1 MEPSI
6 EKKLTELFLSNAELL
21 DEGQSPLLTRPRR
34 AALEALNLL
43 GIPPKGP
50 GNGDRYHYTDLR
62 GVFGEEWEHYFTPSH
77 PGVAPDDL
85 PGQMHRM
92 KFLNGF
98 CCDARHLT
106 RLADGVVFGS
116 LAAAAREYPGLV
128 GKYYNPL
135 PHGHGSAVAELTAAF
150 VQDGAFVYVPRGIR
164 VELPFAV
171 ECGLYGDGEAVAS
184 FGRNLFIFEEGS
196 QAQLVIDYCTLS
208 GERSLACRTREIF
221 VGSGA
226 RVEMVESC
234 RLNERSSL
242 VSASYARQQGDS
254 VLHGVSV
261 GLSAGLMRNE
271 QTVLL
276 EGRGAENHTN
286 GLTIA
291 GEQEHL
297 DFATDIEHIASDC
310 TSYQL
315 FKGLAADGGTSV
327 FSGRIYVAQDAQRTQ
342 AFQQN
347 NNLLLS
353 DGAHVYAKPQ
363 LEIYAEYGRQ
373 REVQPRRDG
382 GTVGPRS
389 DLLHAPAWYRTR
401 RCATVADVRFRAR
414 RARREPRTGDERVVR
429 PRNRF
434 EDRRIVGA

>member
-98 CCDARHLT
+98 CCNARHLT

-128 GKYYNPL
+128 GKYYNTL
-135 PHGHGSAVAELTAAF
+135 PHGRGSAMAELTAAF

-196 QAQLVIDYCTLS
+196 QAQLVIDYRTLS
-208 GERSLACRTREIF
+208 GERNLACRTREIF

-242 VSASYARQQGDS
+242 ISASYARQQGDS

-353 DGAHVYAKPQ
+353 DDAHVYAKPQ
-363 LEIYAEYGRQ
+363 LEIYADNVKCSHGATVGQLDPEAIYYMRQ
-373 REVQPRRDG
+373 RGIGLED
-382 GTVGPRS
+382 
-389 DLLHAPAWYRTR
+389 
-401 RCATVADVRFRAR
+401 AR
-414 RARREPRTGDERVVR
+414 RLQMYGFVLDVLGESRVQEMNELFDREIASKIEGL
-429 PRNRF
+429 
-434 EDRRIVGA
+434 

>member
-128 GKYYNPL
+128 GKYYNTL

-291 GEQEHL
+291 GEQGHL

-363 LEIYAEYGRQ
+363 LEIYADNVKCSHGATVGQLDPEAIYYMRQ
-373 REVQPRRDG
+373 RGIGLED
-382 GTVGPRS
+382 
-389 DLLHAPAWYRTR
+389 
-401 RCATVADVRFRAR
+401 AR
-414 RARREPRTGDERVVR
+414 RLQMYGFVLDVLGESRVQEMNELFDREIASKIEGL
-429 PRNRF
+429 
-434 EDRRIVGA
+434 

>member
-128 GKYYNPL
+128 GKYYNTL

-171 ECGLYGDGEAVAS
+171 ECGFYGDGEAVAS

-196 QAQLVIDYCTLS
+196 QAQLVIDYRTLS
-208 GERSLACRTREIF
+208 GERNLACRTREIF

-242 VSASYARQQGDS
+242 SSASDARQQGDS

-353 DGAHVYAKPQ
+353 DDAHVYAKPQ
-363 LEIYAEYGRQ
+363 LEIYADNVKCSHGATVGQLDPEAIYYMRQ
-373 REVQPRRDG
+373 RGIGLED
-382 GTVGPRS
+382 
-389 DLLHAPAWYRTR
+389 
-401 RCATVADVRFRAR
+401 AR
-414 RARREPRTGDERVVR
+414 RLQMYGFVLDVLGESRVQEMNELFDREIASKIEGL
-429 PRNRF
+429 
-434 EDRRIVGA
+434 

>member
-128 GKYYNPL
+128 GKYYNTL
-135 PHGHGSAVAELTAAF
+135 PDGRGSAVAELTAAF

-196 QAQLVIDYCTLS
+196 QAQLVIDYRTLS
-208 GERSLACRTREIF
+208 GERNLACRTREIF
-221 VGSGA
+221 IGSGA

-234 RLNERSSL
+234 RLNARSSL
-242 VSASYARQQGDS
+242 ISASYARQQGDS

-353 DGAHVYAKPQ
+353 DDAHVYAKPQ
-363 LEIYAEYGRQ
+363 LEIYADNVKCSHGATVGQLDPEAIYYMRQ
-373 REVQPRRDG
+373 RGIGLED
-382 GTVGPRS
+382 
-389 DLLHAPAWYRTR
+389 
-401 RCATVADVRFRAR
+401 AR
-414 RARREPRTGDERVVR
+414 RLQMYGFVLDVLGESRVQEMNELFDREIASKIEGL
-429 PRNRF
+429 
-434 EDRRIVGA
+434 

>member
-128 GKYYNPL
+128 GKYYNTL
-135 PHGHGSAVAELTAAF
+135 PDGRGSAVAELTAAF

-196 QAQLVIDYCTLS
+196 QAQLVIDYRTLS
-208 GERSLACRTREIF
+208 GERNLACRTREIF

-242 VSASYARQQGDS
+242 ISASYARQQGDS

-342 AFQQN
+342 AFQQD

-353 DGAHVYAKPQ
+353 DDAHVYAKPQ
-363 LEIYAEYGRQ
+363 LEIYADNVKCSHGATVGQLDPEAIYYMRQ
-373 REVQPRRDG
+373 RGIGLED
-382 GTVGPRS
+382 
-389 DLLHAPAWYRTR
+389 
-401 RCATVADVRFRAR
+401 AR
-414 RARREPRTGDERVVR
+414 RLQMYGFVLDVLGESRVQEMNELFDREIASKIEGL
-429 PRNRF
+429 
-434 EDRRIVGA
+434 

>member
-50 GNGDRYHYTDLR
+50 GNGDRYHYTGLR

-128 GKYYNPL
+128 GKYYNTL
-135 PHGHGSAVAELTAAF
+135 PDGRGSAVAELTAAF
-150 VQDGAFVYVPRGIR
+150 VQDGAFVYVPKGIC

-196 QAQLVIDYCTLS
+196 QARLVIDYRTLS

-353 DGAHVYAKPQ
+353 DDAHVYAKPQ
-363 LEIYAEYGRQ
+363 LEIYADNVKCSHGATVGQLDPEAIYYMRQ
-373 REVQPRRDG
+373 RGIGLED
-382 GTVGPRS
+382 
-389 DLLHAPAWYRTR
+389 
-401 RCATVADVRFRAR
+401 AR
-414 RARREPRTGDERVVR
+414 RLQMYGFVLDVLGESRVQELNELFDREIASKIEGL
-429 PRNRF
+429 
-434 EDRRIVGA
+434 

>member
-21 DEGQSPLLTRPRR
+21 AEGQSPLLTRPRR

-43 GIPPKGP
+43 RIPPKGP

-128 GKYYNPL
+128 GKYYNTL
-135 PHGHGSAVAELTAAF
+135 PDGRGSAVAELTAAF

-196 QAQLVIDYCTLS
+196 QAQLVIDYRTLS
-208 GERSLACRTREIF
+208 GERNLACRTREIF
-221 VGSGA
+221 IGSGA

-234 RLNERSSL
+234 RLNARSSL
-242 VSASYARQQGDS
+242 ISASYARQQGDS

-353 DGAHVYAKPQ
+353 DDAHVYAKPQ
-363 LEIYAEYGRQ
+363 LEIYADNVKCSHGATVGQLDPEAIYYMRQ
-373 REVQPRRDG
+373 RGIGLED
-382 GTVGPRS
+382 
-389 DLLHAPAWYRTR
+389 
-401 RCATVADVRFRAR
+401 AR
-414 RARREPRTGDERVVR
+414 RLQMYGFVLDVLGESRVQEMNELFDREIASKIEGL
-429 PRNRF
+429 
-434 EDRRIVGA
+434 

>member
-1 MEPSI
+1 
-6 EKKLTELFLSNAELL
+6 
-21 DEGQSPLLTRPRR
+21 
-34 AALEALNLL
+34 
-43 GIPPKGP
+43 
-50 GNGDRYHYTDLR
+50 
-62 GVFGEEWEHYFTPSH
+62 
-77 PGVAPDDL
+77 
-85 PGQMHRM
+85 M

-128 GKYYNPL
+128 GKYYNTL
-135 PHGHGSAVAELTAAF
+135 PHGRGSAVAELTAAF

-196 QAQLVIDYCTLS
+196 QAQLVIDYRTLS
-208 GERSLACRTREIF
+208 GERNLACRTREIF

-242 VSASYARQQGDS
+242 ISASYARQQGDS

-276 EGRGAENHTN
+276 EGRGAKTTPT
-286 GLTIA
+286 GLRLPESRSIWILLRISNTSHRIVPATSFSKDWPPTAGRVSSA
-291 GEQEHL
+291 GE
-297 DFATDIEHIASDC
+297 SMW
-310 TSYQL
+310 
-315 FKGLAADGGTSV
+315 
-327 FSGRIYVAQDAQRTQ
+327 
-342 AFQQN
+342 
-347 NNLLLS
+347 
-353 DGAHVYAKPQ
+353 
-363 LEIYAEYGRQ
+363 
-373 REVQPRRDG
+373 RRM
-382 GTVGPRS
+382 RS
-389 DLLHAPAWYRTR
+389 
-401 RCATVADVRFRAR
+401 AR
-414 RARREPRTGDERVVR
+414 RRSSRTTTCC
-429 PRNRF
+429 
-434 EDRRIVGA
+434 

>member
-128 GKYYNPL
+128 GKYYNTL
-135 PHGHGSAVAELTAAF
+135 PHGRGSAVAELTAAF

-196 QAQLVIDYCTLS
+196 QAQLVIDYRTLS
-208 GERSLACRTREIF
+208 GERNLACRTREIF

-242 VSASYARQQGDS
+242 ISASYARQQGDS

-353 DGAHVYAKPQ
+353 DDAHVYAKPQ
-363 LEIYAEYGRQ
+363 LEIYADNVKCSHGATVGQLDPEAIYYMRQ
-373 REVQPRRDG
+373 RGIGLED
-382 GTVGPRS
+382 
-389 DLLHAPAWYRTR
+389 
-401 RCATVADVRFRAR
+401 AR
-414 RARREPRTGDERVVR
+414 RLQMYGFVLDVLGESRVQEMNELFDREIASKIEGL
-429 PRNRF
+429 
-434 EDRRIVGA
+434 

>member
-128 GKYYNPL
+128 GKYYNTL
-135 PHGHGSAVAELTAAF
+135 PDGRGSAVAELTAAF
-150 VQDGAFVYVPRGIR
+150 VQDGAFVYVPGGIR

-196 QAQLVIDYCTLS
+196 QAQLVIDYRTLS
-208 GERSLACRTREIF
+208 GERNLACRTREIF

-242 VSASYARQQGDS
+242 ISASYARQQGDS

-353 DGAHVYAKPQ
+353 DDAHVYAKPQ
-363 LEIYAEYGRQ
+363 LEIYADNVKCSHGATMGQLDPEAIYYMRQ
-373 REVQPRRDG
+373 RGIGLED
-382 GTVGPRS
+382 
-389 DLLHAPAWYRTR
+389 
-401 RCATVADVRFRAR
+401 AR
-414 RARREPRTGDERVVR
+414 RLQMYGFVLDVLGESRVQEMNELFDREIASKIEGL
-429 PRNRF
+429 
-434 EDRRIVGA
+434 

>member
-128 GKYYNPL
+128 GKYYNTL
-135 PHGHGSAVAELTAAF
+135 PHGHSSAVAELTAAF

-196 QAQLVIDYCTLS
+196 QAQLVIDYRTLS
-208 GERSLACRTREIF
+208 GERNLACRTREIF
-221 VGSGA
+221 VGSGT

-242 VSASYARQQGDS
+242 ISASYARQQGDS

-347 NNLLLS
+347 NSLLLS

-363 LEIYAEYGRQ
+363 LEIYADNVKCSHGATVGQLDPEAIYYMRQ
-373 REVQPRRDG
+373 RGIGLED
-382 GTVGPRS
+382 
-389 DLLHAPAWYRTR
+389 
-401 RCATVADVRFRAR
+401 AR
-414 RARREPRTGDERVVR
+414 RLQMYGFVLDVLGESRVQEMNELFDREIASKIEGL
-429 PRNRF
+429 
-434 EDRRIVGA
+434 

>member
-1 MEPSI
+1 M
-6 EKKLTELFLSNAELL
+6 
-21 DEGQSPLLTRPRR
+21 
-34 AALEALNLL
+34 
-43 GIPPKGP
+43 
-50 GNGDRYHYTDLR
+50 
-62 GVFGEEWEHYFTPSH
+62 FGEEWEHYFTPSH

-128 GKYYNPL
+128 GKYYNTL
-135 PHGHGSAVAELTAAF
+135 PHGRGSAVAELTAAF

-196 QAQLVIDYCTLS
+196 QARLVIDYCTLS

-242 VSASYARQQGDS
+242 ISASYARQQGDS

-353 DGAHVYAKPQ
+353 DDAHVYAKPQ
-363 LEIYAEYGRQ
+363 LEIYADNVKCSHGATVGQLDPEAIYYMRQ
-373 REVQPRRDG
+373 RGIGLED
-382 GTVGPRS
+382 
-389 DLLHAPAWYRTR
+389 
-401 RCATVADVRFRAR
+401 AR
-414 RARREPRTGDERVVR
+414 RLQMYGFVLDVLGESRVQEMNELFDREIASKIEGL
-429 PRNRF
+429 
-434 EDRRIVGA
+434 

>member
-34 AALEALNLL
+34 AALEALSLL

-128 GKYYNPL
+128 GKYYNTL
-135 PHGHGSAVAELTAAF
+135 PDGRGSAVAELTAAF

-196 QAQLVIDYCTLS
+196 QAQLVIDYRTLS
-208 GERSLACRTREIF
+208 GERNLACRTREIF
-221 VGSGA
+221 IGSGA

-234 RLNERSSL
+234 RLNARSSL
-242 VSASYARQQGDS
+242 ISASYARQQGDS

-353 DGAHVYAKPQ
+353 DDAHVYAKPQ
-363 LEIYAEYGRQ
+363 LEIYADNVKCSHGATVGQLDPEAIYYMRQ
-373 REVQPRRDG
+373 RGIGLED
-382 GTVGPRS
+382 
-389 DLLHAPAWYRTR
+389 
-401 RCATVADVRFRAR
+401 AR
-414 RARREPRTGDERVVR
+414 RLQMYGFVLDVLGESRVREMNEL
-429 PRNRF
+429 F
-434 EDRRIVGA
+434 DREIASKIEGL

>member
-1 MEPSI
+1 MEPLI

-128 GKYYNPL
+128 GKYYNTL

-196 QAQLVIDYCTLS
+196 QAQLVIDYRTLS
-208 GERSLACRTREIF
+208 GERNLACRTREIF
-221 VGSGA
+221 VGSGT

-242 VSASYARQQGDS
+242 ISASYARQQGDS

-353 DGAHVYAKPQ
+353 DDAHVYAKPQ
-363 LEIYAEYGRQ
+363 LEIYADNVKCSHGATVGQLDPEAIYYMRQ
-373 REVQPRRDG
+373 RGIGLED
-382 GTVGPRS
+382 
-389 DLLHAPAWYRTR
+389 
-401 RCATVADVRFRAR
+401 AR
-414 RARREPRTGDERVVR
+414 RLQMYGFVLDVLGESRVQEMNELFDREIASKIEGL
-429 PRNRF
+429 
-434 EDRRIVGA
+434 

>member
-128 GKYYNPL
+128 GKYYNTL

-184 FGRNLFIFEEGS
+184 FGRNLCIFEEGS

-353 DGAHVYAKPQ
+353 DDAHVYAKPQ
-363 LEIYAEYGRQ
+363 LEIYADNVKCSHGATVGQLDPEAIYYMRQ
-373 REVQPRRDG
+373 RGIGLED
-382 GTVGPRS
+382 
-389 DLLHAPAWYRTR
+389 
-401 RCATVADVRFRAR
+401 AR
-414 RARREPRTGDERVVR
+414 RLQMYGFVLDVLGESRVQEMNELFDREIASKIEGL
-429 PRNRF
+429 
-434 EDRRIVGA
+434 

>member
-128 GKYYNPL
+128 GKYYNTL
-135 PHGHGSAVAELTAAF
+135 PHGRGSAVAELTAAF
-150 VQDGAFVYVPRGIR
+150 VQDGAFVSVPRGIR

-196 QAQLVIDYCTLS
+196 QARLGIDYCTLS

-242 VSASYARQQGDS
+242 ISASYARQQGDS

-353 DGAHVYAKPQ
+353 DDAHVYAKPQ
-363 LEIYAEYGRQ
+363 LEIYADNVKCSHGATVGQLDPEAIYYMRQ
-373 REVQPRRDG
+373 RGIGLED
-382 GTVGPRS
+382 
-389 DLLHAPAWYRTR
+389 
-401 RCATVADVRFRAR
+401 AR
-414 RARREPRTGDERVVR
+414 RLQMYGFVLDVLGESRVQEMNELFDREIASKIEGL
-429 PRNRF
+429 
-434 EDRRIVGA
+434 

>member
-135 PHGHGSAVAELTAAF
+135 PHGRGSAVAELTAAF

-196 QAQLVIDYCTLS
+196 QAQLVIDYRTLS
-208 GERSLACRTREIF
+208 GERNLACRTREIF

-242 VSASYARQQGDS
+242 ISASYARQQGDS

-353 DGAHVYAKPQ
+353 DDAHVYAKPQ
-363 LEIYAEYGRQ
+363 LEIYADNVKCSHGATVGQLDPEAIYYMRQ
-373 REVQPRRDG
+373 RGIGLED
-382 GTVGPRS
+382 
-389 DLLHAPAWYRTR
+389 
-401 RCATVADVRFRAR
+401 AR
-414 RARREPRTGDERVVR
+414 RLQMYGFVLDVLGESRVQEMNELFDREIASKIEGL
-429 PRNRF
+429 
-434 EDRRIVGA
+434 

>member
-128 GKYYNPL
+128 GKYYNTL

-196 QAQLVIDYCTLS
+196 QAQLVIDYRTLS
-208 GERSLACRTREIF
+208 GERNLACRTREIF
-221 VGSGA
+221 IGSGT
-226 RVEMVESC
+226 RVEMIESC

-242 VSASYARQQGDS
+242 ISASYARQQGDS

-363 LEIYAEYGRQ
+363 LEIYADNVKCSHGATVGQLDPEAIYYMRQ
-373 REVQPRRDG
+373 RGIGLED
-382 GTVGPRS
+382 
-389 DLLHAPAWYRTR
+389 
-401 RCATVADVRFRAR
+401 AR
-414 RARREPRTGDERVVR
+414 RLQMYGFVLDVLGESRVQEMNELFDREIASKIEGL
-429 PRNRF
+429 
-434 EDRRIVGA
+434 

>member
-128 GKYYNPL
+128 GKYYNTL

-196 QAQLVIDYCTLS
+196 QAQLVIDYRTLS
-208 GERSLACRTREIF
+208 GERTLACRTREIF
-221 VGSGA
+221 VGSGT

-242 VSASYARQQGDS
+242 ISASYARQQGDS

-353 DGAHVYAKPQ
+353 DDAHVYAKPQ
-363 LEIYAEYGRQ
+363 LEIYADNVKCSHGATVGQLDPEAIYYMRQ
-373 REVQPRRDG
+373 RGIGLED
-382 GTVGPRS
+382 
-389 DLLHAPAWYRTR
+389 
-401 RCATVADVRFRAR
+401 AR
-414 RARREPRTGDERVVR
+414 RLQMYGFVLDVLGESRVQEMNELFDREIASKIEGL
-429 PRNRF
+429 
-434 EDRRIVGA
+434 

>member
-34 AALEALNLL
+34 AALEALKLL
-43 GIPPKGP
+43 GIPP

-128 GKYYNPL
+128 GKYYNTL

-196 QAQLVIDYCTLS
+196 QAQLVIDYRTLS
-208 GERSLACRTREIF
+208 GERNLACRTREIF
-221 VGSGA
+221 VGSGT

-242 VSASYARQQGDS
+242 ISASYARQQGDS

-363 LEIYAEYGRQ
+363 LEIYADNVKCSHGATVGQLDPEAIYYMRQ
-373 REVQPRRDG
+373 RGIGLED
-382 GTVGPRS
+382 
-389 DLLHAPAWYRTR
+389 
-401 RCATVADVRFRAR
+401 AR
-414 RARREPRTGDERVVR
+414 RLQMYGFVLDVLGESRVQEMNELFDREIASKIEGL
-429 PRNRF
+429 
-434 EDRRIVGA
+434 

>member
-128 GKYYNPL
+128 GKYYNTL

-196 QAQLVIDYCTLS
+196 QARLVIDYCTLS

-221 VGSGA
+221 VGSGT

-242 VSASYARQQGDS
+242 ISASYARQQGDS

-297 DFATDIEHIASDC
+297 DFATDIEHSASDC

-353 DGAHVYAKPQ
+353 DDAHVYAKPQ
-363 LEIYAEYGRQ
+363 LEIYADNVKCSHGATVGQLDPEAIYYMRQ
-373 REVQPRRDG
+373 RGIGLED
-382 GTVGPRS
+382 
-389 DLLHAPAWYRTR
+389 
-401 RCATVADVRFRAR
+401 AR
-414 RARREPRTGDERVVR
+414 RLQMYGFVLDVLGESRVQEMNELFDREIASKIEGL
-429 PRNRF
+429 
-434 EDRRIVGA
+434 

>member
-128 GKYYNPL
+128 GKYYNTL

-196 QAQLVIDYCTLS
+196 QAQLVIDYRTLS
-208 GERSLACRTREIF
+208 GERNLACRTREIF

-353 DGAHVYAKPQ
+353 DDAHVYAKPQ
-363 LEIYAEYGRQ
+363 LEIYADNVKCSHGATVGQLDPEAIYYMRQ
-373 REVQPRRDG
+373 RGIGLED
-382 GTVGPRS
+382 
-389 DLLHAPAWYRTR
+389 
-401 RCATVADVRFRAR
+401 AR
-414 RARREPRTGDERVVR
+414 RLQMYGFVLDVLGESRVQEMNELFDREIASKIEGL
-429 PRNRF
+429 
-434 EDRRIVGA
+434 

>member
-128 GKYYNPL
+128 GKYYNTL
-135 PHGHGSAVAELTAAF
+135 PDGRGSAVAELTAAF

-196 QAQLVIDYCTLS
+196 QAQLVIDYRTLS
-208 GERSLACRTREIF
+208 GERNLACRTREIF

-242 VSASYARQQGDS
+242 ISASYARQQGDS

-353 DGAHVYAKPQ
+353 DDAHVYAKPQ
-363 LEIYAEYGRQ
+363 LEIYADNVKCSHGATVGQLDPEAIYYMRQ
-373 REVQPRRDG
+373 RGIGLED
-382 GTVGPRS
+382 
-389 DLLHAPAWYRTR
+389 
-401 RCATVADVRFRAR
+401 AR
-414 RARREPRTGDERVVR
+414 RLQMYGFVLDVLGESRVQEMNELFDREIASKIEGL
-429 PRNRF
+429 
-434 EDRRIVGA
+434 

>member
-1 MEPSI
+1 
-6 EKKLTELFLSNAELL
+6 
-21 DEGQSPLLTRPRR
+21 
-34 AALEALNLL
+34 
-43 GIPPKGP
+43 
-50 GNGDRYHYTDLR
+50 
-62 GVFGEEWEHYFTPSH
+62 
-77 PGVAPDDL
+77 
-85 PGQMHRM
+85 MHRM

-128 GKYYNPL
+128 GKYYNTL

-171 ECGLYGDGEAVAS
+171 ECGFYGDGEAVAS
-184 FGRNLFIFEEGS
+184 FGRNLFFFEEGS
-196 QAQLVIDYCTLS
+196 QAQLVIDYRTLS
-208 GERSLACRTREIF
+208 GERNLACRTREIF

-242 VSASYARQQGDS
+242 ISASYARQQGDS

-276 EGRGAENHTN
+276 EGRSAENHTN

-353 DGAHVYAKPQ
+353 DDAHVYAKPQ
-363 LEIYAEYGRQ
+363 LEIYADNVKCSHGATVGQLDPEAIYYMRQ
-373 REVQPRRDG
+373 RGIGLED
-382 GTVGPRS
+382 
-389 DLLHAPAWYRTR
+389 
-401 RCATVADVRFRAR
+401 AR
-414 RARREPRTGDERVVR
+414 RLQMYGFVLDVLGESRVQEMNELFDREIASKIEGL
-429 PRNRF
+429 
-434 EDRRIVGA
+434 

>member
-128 GKYYNPL
+128 GKYYNTL
-135 PHGHGSAVAELTAAF
+135 PDGRGSAVAELTAAF

-196 QAQLVIDYCTLS
+196 QAQLVIDYRTLS
-208 GERSLACRTREIF
+208 GERNLACRTREIF
-221 VGSGA
+221 IGSGA

-234 RLNERSSL
+234 RLNARSSL
-242 VSASYARQQGDS
+242 ISASYARQQGDS

-353 DGAHVYAKPQ
+353 DDAHVYAKPQ
-363 LEIYAEYGRQ
+363 LEIYADNVKCSHGATVGQLDPEAIYYMRQ
-373 REVQPRRDG
+373 RGIGLED
-382 GTVGPRS
+382 
-389 DLLHAPAWYRTR
+389 
-401 RCATVADVRFRAR
+401 AR
-414 RARREPRTGDERVVR
+414 RLQMYGFVLDVLGESGVQEMNELFDREIASKIEGL
-429 PRNRF
+429 
-434 EDRRIVGA
+434 

>member
-128 GKYYNPL
+128 GKYYNTL

-315 FKGLAADGGTSV
+315 FIGLAADGGTSV

-363 LEIYAEYGRQ
+363 LEIYADNVKCSHGATVGQLDPEAIYYMRQ
-373 REVQPRRDG
+373 RGIGLED
-382 GTVGPRS
+382 
-389 DLLHAPAWYRTR
+389 
-401 RCATVADVRFRAR
+401 AR
-414 RARREPRTGDERVVR
+414 RLQMYGFVLDVLGESRVQEMNELFDREIASKIEGL
-429 PRNRF
+429 
-434 EDRRIVGA
+434 

>member
-128 GKYYNPL
+128 GKYYNTL
-135 PHGHGSAVAELTAAF
+135 PHGRGSAVAELTAAF

-196 QAQLVIDYCTLS
+196 QAQFVIDYRTLS
-208 GERSLACRTREIF
+208 GERNLACRTREIF

-242 VSASYARQQGDS
+242 ISASYARQQGDS

-353 DGAHVYAKPQ
+353 DDAHVYAKPQ
-363 LEIYAEYGRQ
+363 LEIYADNVKCSHGATVGQLDSEAIYYMRQ
-373 REVQPRRDG
+373 RGIGLED
-382 GTVGPRS
+382 
-389 DLLHAPAWYRTR
+389 
-401 RCATVADVRFRAR
+401 AR
-414 RARREPRTGDERVVR
+414 RLQMYGFVLDVLGESRVQEMNELFDREIASKIEGL
-429 PRNRF
+429 
-434 EDRRIVGA
+434 

>member
-128 GKYYNPL
+128 GKYYNTL

-196 QAQLVIDYCTLS
+196 QAQLVIDYRTLS
-208 GERSLACRTREIF
+208 GERNLACRTREIF
-221 VGSGA
+221 VGSDA

-242 VSASYARQQGDS
+242 ISASYARQQGDS

-342 AFQQN
+342 AFQQD

-353 DGAHVYAKPQ
+353 DDAHVYAKPQ
-363 LEIYAEYGRQ
+363 LEIYADNVKCSHGATVGQLDPEAIYYMRQ
-373 REVQPRRDG
+373 RGIGLED
-382 GTVGPRS
+382 
-389 DLLHAPAWYRTR
+389 
-401 RCATVADVRFRAR
+401 AR
-414 RARREPRTGDERVVR
+414 RLQMYGFVLDVLGESRVQEMNELFDREIASKIEGL
-429 PRNRF
+429 
-434 EDRRIVGA
+434 

>member
-50 GNGDRYHYTDLR
+50 GNGDRYHYTDVR

-128 GKYYNPL
+128 GKYYNTL

-196 QAQLVIDYCTLS
+196 QAQLVIDYRTLS
-208 GERSLACRTREIF
+208 GERNLACRTREIF

-242 VSASYARQQGDS
+242 ISASYARQQGDS

-363 LEIYAEYGRQ
+363 LEIYADNVKCSHGATVGQLDPEAIYYMRQ
-373 REVQPRRDG
+373 RGIGLED
-382 GTVGPRS
+382 
-389 DLLHAPAWYRTR
+389 
-401 RCATVADVRFRAR
+401 AR
-414 RARREPRTGDERVVR
+414 RLQMYGFVLDVLGESRVQEMNELFDREIASKIEGL
-429 PRNRF
+429 
-434 EDRRIVGA
+434 

>member
-116 LAAAAREYPGLV
+116 LAAAAREYPVLV
-128 GKYYNPL
+128 GKYYHTL
-135 PHGHGSAVAELTAAF
+135 PDGRGSAVAELTAAF

-196 QAQLVIDYCTLS
+196 QAQLVIDYRTLS
-208 GERSLACRTREIF
+208 GERNLACRTREIF
-221 VGSGA
+221 IGSGA

-234 RLNERSSL
+234 RLNARSSL
-242 VSASYARQQGDS
+242 ISASYARQQGDS

-353 DGAHVYAKPQ
+353 DDAHVYAKPQ
-363 LEIYAEYGRQ
+363 LEIYADNVKCSHGATVGQLDPEAIYYMRQ
-373 REVQPRRDG
+373 RGIGLED
-382 GTVGPRS
+382 
-389 DLLHAPAWYRTR
+389 
-401 RCATVADVRFRAR
+401 AR
-414 RARREPRTGDERVVR
+414 RLQMYGFVLDVLGESRVQEMNELFDREIASKIEGL
-429 PRNRF
+429 
-434 EDRRIVGA
+434 

>member
-128 GKYYNPL
+128 GKYYNTL
-135 PHGHGSAVAELTAAF
+135 PHGRGSAVAELTAAF

-196 QAQLVIDYCTLS
+196 QAQLVIDYRTLS
-208 GERSLACRTREIF
+208 GERNLACRTREIF

-242 VSASYARQQGDS
+242 ISASYARQQGDS

-353 DGAHVYAKPQ
+353 DDAHVYAKPQ
-363 LEIYAEYGRQ
+363 LEIYADNVKCSHGATVGQLDPEAIYYMRQ
-373 REVQPRRDG
+373 RGIGLED
-382 GTVGPRS
+382 
-389 DLLHAPAWYRTR
+389 
-401 RCATVADVRFRAR
+401 AR
-414 RARREPRTGDERVVR
+414 RLQMYGFVLDVLGESHVQEMNELFDREIASKIEGL
-429 PRNRF
+429 
-434 EDRRIVGA
+434 

>member
-128 GKYYNPL
+128 GKYYNTL
-135 PHGHGSAVAELTAAF
+135 PHGRGSAVAELTAAF

-196 QAQLVIDYCTLS
+196 QARLVIDYRTLS
-208 GERSLACRTREIF
+208 GERNLACRTREIF

-242 VSASYARQQGDS
+242 ISASYARQQGDS

-353 DGAHVYAKPQ
+353 DDAHVYAKPQ
-363 LEIYAEYGRQ
+363 LEIYADNVKCSHGATVGQLDPEAIYYMRQ
-373 REVQPRRDG
+373 RGIGLED
-382 GTVGPRS
+382 
-389 DLLHAPAWYRTR
+389 
-401 RCATVADVRFRAR
+401 AR
-414 RARREPRTGDERVVR
+414 RLQMYGFVLDVLGESRVQEMNELFDREIASKIEGL
-429 PRNRF
+429 
-434 EDRRIVGA
+434 

>member
-128 GKYYNPL
+128 GKYYNTL

-196 QAQLVIDYCTLS
+196 QAQLVIDYRTLS
-208 GERSLACRTREIF
+208 GERNLACRTREIF
-221 VGSGA
+221 VGSGT

-242 VSASYARQQGDS
+242 ISASYARQQGDS

-291 GEQEHL
+291 GEREHL

-353 DGAHVYAKPQ
+353 DDAHVYAKPQ
-363 LEIYAEYGRQ
+363 LEIYADNVKCSHGATVGQLDPEAIYYMRQ
-373 REVQPRRDG
+373 RGIGLED
-382 GTVGPRS
+382 
-389 DLLHAPAWYRTR
+389 
-401 RCATVADVRFRAR
+401 AR
-414 RARREPRTGDERVVR
+414 RLQMYGFVLDVLGESRVQEMNELFDREIASKIEGL
-429 PRNRF
+429 
-434 EDRRIVGA
+434 

>member
-128 GKYYNPL
+128 GKYYNTL

-196 QAQLVIDYCTLS
+196 QAQLVIDYRTLS
-208 GERSLACRTREIF
+208 GERNLACRTREIF

-242 VSASYARQQGDS
+242 ISASYARQQGDS

-342 AFQQN
+342 AFQQD

-353 DGAHVYAKPQ
+353 DDAHVYAKPQ
-363 LEIYAEYGRQ
+363 LEIYADNVKCSHGATVGQLDPEAIYYMRQ
-373 REVQPRRDG
+373 RGIGLED
-382 GTVGPRS
+382 
-389 DLLHAPAWYRTR
+389 
-401 RCATVADVRFRAR
+401 AR
-414 RARREPRTGDERVVR
+414 RLQMYGFVLDVLGESRVQEMNELFDREIASKIEGL
-429 PRNRF
+429 
-434 EDRRIVGA
+434 

>member
-106 RLADGVVFGS
+106 RRADGVVFGS

-128 GKYYNPL
+128 GKYYNTL
-135 PHGHGSAVAELTAAF
+135 PDGRGSAVAELTAAF

-196 QAQLVIDYCTLS
+196 QAQLVIDSRTLS
-208 GERSLACRTREIF
+208 GERNLACRTRELFI
-221 VGSGA
+221 GSGA

-234 RLNERSSL
+234 RLNARSSL
-242 VSASYARQQGDS
+242 ISASYARQQGDS

-353 DGAHVYAKPQ
+353 DDAHVYAKPQ
-363 LEIYAEYGRQ
+363 LEIYADNVKCSHGATVGQLDPEAIYYMRQ
-373 REVQPRRDG
+373 RGIGLED
-382 GTVGPRS
+382 
-389 DLLHAPAWYRTR
+389 
-401 RCATVADVRFRAR
+401 AR
-414 RARREPRTGDERVVR
+414 RLQMYGFVLDVLGESRVQEMNELFDREIASKIEGL
-429 PRNRF
+429 
-434 EDRRIVGA
+434 